1 MIEHALSKA
10 GKLEIIK
17 GDFFFLQK
25 TNNVIL
31 LYLSSIYH
39 GTQDTSTT
47 NLAKAVVRHIG
58 KEEQQTLQS
67 CSRECGHGYSVVG
80 HRKIMVNI
88 MVVMSLHWGDEAFGY
103 VLMKFLHLLFLL
115 MGYILNT

>member
-1 MIEHALSKA
+1 M
-10 GKLEIIK
+10 
-17 GDFFFLQK
+17 
-25 TNNVIL
+25 
-31 LYLSSIYH
+31 
-39 GTQDTSTT
+39 
-47 NLAKAVVRHIG
+47 
-58 KEEQQTLQS
+58 
-67 CSRECGHGYSVVG
+67 G